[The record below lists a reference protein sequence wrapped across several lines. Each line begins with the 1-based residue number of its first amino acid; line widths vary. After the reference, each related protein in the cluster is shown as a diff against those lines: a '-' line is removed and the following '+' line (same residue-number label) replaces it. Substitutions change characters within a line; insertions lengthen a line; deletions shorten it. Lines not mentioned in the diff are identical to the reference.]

1 MKLTQVLLAGAALAT
16 AVSATAAEKAGAYNA
31 PVVKHVETTFLCE
44 DGKTVTTQRAPHQDM
59 RVTVDGQT
67 EILER
72 NKRTSWH
79 LWSHNPANN
88 YLKATYSNA
97 NGFGWSDNGEVGTLH
112 FPQDGVV
119 ARTTCQVPSVEPVPA
134 VEAAAE

>member
-1 MKLTQVLLAGAALAT
+1 MKLSKVILAAAVLAT
-16 AVSATAAEKAGAYNA
+16 SATAMANEKAGAYNA
-31 PVVKHVETTFLCE
+31 PVVQHLETTFQCE
-44 DGKTVTTQRAPHQDM
+44 DGKTVTTQRAPYQDM

-79 LWSHNPANN
+79 LWGHNPANN

-112 FPQDGVV
+112 FPQEGVKN
-119 ARTTCQVPSVEPVPA
+119 ARTTCQVVR
-134 VEAAAE
+134 